1 MGYEIAGGLGAKL
14 ADPDR
19 EVFVMVGDGS
29 YLMMAAELVTA
40 VQEHIKLIVVL
51 VDNHGFASIG
61 ALSETVGAQ
70 RFGTSYRYRDPAS
83 GRLDGD
89 VLPVDLAANAQS
101 LGVRVLRAATM
112 TEFADALAEARRWTG
127 GPVLVH
133 IETDPTV
140 RSPDS
145 QAWWDVPVAEV
156 SELDSTRRARAEY
169 ETAKTAQ
176 RPYLAPP
183 ESL

>member
-1 MGYEIAGGLGAKL
+1 
-14 ADPDR
+14 
-19 EVFVMVGDGS
+19 
-29 YLMMAAELVTA
+29 
-40 VQEHIKLIVVL
+40 

-101 LGVRVLRAATM
+101 LGVRVLRAATI
-112 TEFADALAEARRWTG
+112 TEFRDALAEARRWTG

-133 IETDPTV
+133 IETDTTV
-140 RSPDS
+140 PAPDS

-156 SELDSTRRARAEY
+156 SGLDSTRRARAEY
-169 ETAKTAQ
+169 ETAKTA
-176 RPYLAPP
+176 RRSYLAPP
-183 ESL
+183 DSL